1 MHIQKAKDGTYLG
14 TVAETVERPDYKPA
28 EFCRD
33 CPAPFTNRRI
43 IDMPLVWNV
52 RPDPRKEFHYVD
64 GYAIDPLSGKIYAGD
79 FRLST
84 DGRRLSMRGKV
95 IGAGF
100 LNRTQTWLREAN
112 YTPKSHIV
120 LQYQARCRLCFSS
133 GCWRNLNRLYNSL
146 YKKVS
151 RTSAVKKPESV
162 SDVNTSDVDTSHD
175 TKMRW
180 IEIYTLKKLD

>member
-1 MHIQKAKDGTYLG
+1 MMNKKSYQQIVVALCLAVSATVGHAASDDILGYWRTIDDATGFAKAIVHIQKAKDGTYLG
-14 TVAETVERPDYKPA
+14 TIAETVERPDYKPA

-43 IDMPLVWNV
+43 IDMPLVWNIKA
-52 RPDPRKEFHYVD
+52 DPNKDLHYVN

-100 LNRTQTWLREAN
+100 LNRTQTWMRETG
-112 YTPKSHIV
+112 YKPK
-120 LQYQARCRLCFSS
+120 
-133 GCWRNLNRLYNSL
+133 
-146 YKKVS
+146 
-151 RTSAVKKPESV
+151 
-162 SDVNTSDVDTSHD
+162 
-175 TKMRW
+175 
-180 IEIYTLKKLD
+180 